1 MSPMKSSFPR
11 SLQTVVIVLV
21 IVGLVTLA
29 LGGYFSPVTNWFSR
43 LTVDAQTWISDR
55 YMAVVDFLTVPRN
68 VASLLQSN
76 TELEAEVARLQ
87 TQVID
92 LQQQVT
98 ETNILSA
105 LVDFARANPEYS
117 YKAASVI
124 GRDPSPFL
132 RYVVINV
139 GSNEGVLP
147 GMPVVTDKGLVGRVV
162 AVIAEAARVQL
173 VTDAASAVDV
183 RLQASNTEAMLEGSV
198 TGELSLNM
206 ISQDAVIQVGDVVL
220 TSGLGGTYPPN
231 LLVGQVVSIRKLQSE
246 LFQQAAIQPNV
257 DFTRLQFILVITNF
271 NPVDIS
277 PLIATP
283 GP

>member
-1 MSPMKSSFPR
+1 MKSSFPR
-11 SLQTVVIVLV
+11 SLQTVVIILV
-21 IVGLVTLA
+21 VFGLITLA
-29 LGGYFSPVTNWFSR
+29 LGGYFSPVTSWFAR
-43 LTVDAQTWISDR
+43 ITVDAQTWVSDR
-55 YMAVVDFLTVPRN
+55 YMAIVDFLTVPRD
-68 VASLLQSN
+68 VASLLQNN
-76 TELEAEVARLQ
+76 TELQAEVARLQ

-117 YKAASVI
+117 YRAASVI

-132 RYVVINV
+132 RYVIINV
-139 GSNEGVLP
+139 GTNEGVLP
-147 GMPVVTDKGLVGRVV
+147 GMPVVTDKGLVGRVD

-173 VTDAASAVDV
+173 VTDSASAVDV
-183 RLQASNTEAMLEGSV
+183 RLQASNAEAMLVGSV

-206 ISQDAVIQVGDVVL
+206 ISQDVVIQAGDVAL

-231 LLVGQVVSIRKLQSE
+231 ILVGQVVSIRKQQSE
-246 LFQQAAIQPNV
+246 LFQQAAIQANV
-257 DFTRLQFILVITNF
+257 DFARLQFVLIITNF
-271 NPVDIS
+271 NPVNIG

>member
-1 MSPMKSSFPR
+1 MKSSFPR
-11 SLQTVVIVLV
+11 SLQTVVILLV
-21 IVGLVTLA
+21 VIGLVTLA
-29 LGGYFSPVTNWFSR
+29 LGGYFSPVTSWFSR
-43 LTVDAQTWISDR
+43 ITVNAQTWISDR
-55 YMAVVDFLTVPRN
+55 YMAVVDFLTVPRD
-68 VASLLQSN
+68 VASLLQIN
-76 TELEAEVARLQ
+76 TELQAEVARLQ

-105 LVDFARANPEYS
+105 LVDVARANPEYS

-132 RYVVINV
+132 RYVIINV
-139 GSNEGVLP
+139 GTNEGVLP
-147 GMPVVTDKGLVGRVV
+147 GMPVVTDKGLVGRVD

-173 VTDAASAVDV
+173 VTDSASAVDV
-183 RLQASNTEAMLEGSV
+183 RLQASNTEAMLVGSV
-198 TGELSLNM
+198 TGELSLNS
-206 ISQDAVIQVGDVVL
+206 ISQDAVIQAGDVVL

-231 LLVGQVVSIRKLQSE
+231 ILVGQVVSIRKLQSE

-257 DFTRLQFILVITNF
+257 DFTRLQFVLVITNF
-271 NPVDIS
+271 NPVDIG
-277 PLIATP
+277 PLIGTP